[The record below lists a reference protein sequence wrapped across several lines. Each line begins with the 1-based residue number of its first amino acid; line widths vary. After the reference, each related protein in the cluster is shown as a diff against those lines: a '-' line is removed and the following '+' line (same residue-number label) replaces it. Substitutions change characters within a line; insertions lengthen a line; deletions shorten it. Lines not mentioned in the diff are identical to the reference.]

1 MVKRPQGLNKAA
13 RAKKQRVISEV
24 QVPEKYGSDRTQQIT
39 IELDHEVDP
48 DDELGQLKALYDTYL
63 ANTRGAQHDE
73 QQEEQTANHHQ
84 KLLYGIVHEC
94 DRLLRNATD
103 QLPAIF
109 HNIYSLSLLA
119 LSEFATLT
127 KKNDNSYIN
136 TNNNNKEQE
145 DTSGAF
151 IEAAIERA
159 GLGLESDSVS
169 FDLYFTRSKARI
181 ALVDDEMKK
190 CGDKSKA
197 IRYQVGSTLIPI
209 INDAVQDYE
218 KGEELI
224 LKETTNQS
232 TCKYTQVQ
240 LDIVEELLRL
250 GDAYGSL
257 ESERK
262 IAVELK
268 QREMIEDGDEANQ
281 PEEVE
286 VEVEPEVEEED
297 DDDDEDEDPDQD
309 PDELPD
315 DDEENPFGY
324 DTELAEIKI
333 PLLHNIQAKLLEWSK
348 LRWERILRNVPEG
361 KGKGKSPEEDG
372 DYSYTVIRRANR
384 GLGEYYLSKAG
395 PVLARIEHDD
405 EDEDD
410 EEEEDEQ
417 SAEYLRDMAIAKE
430 LLTRAIDCLI
440 RVERDEVEHDGSI
453 YSLIAEAQISLAN
466 IQDYESDEQN
476 ILYNQAIIR
485 LTKAQRLGYGNYQEQ
500 IDELRG
506 Q

>member
-1 MVKRPQGLNKAA
+1 M
-13 RAKKQRVISEV
+13 
-24 QVPEKYGSDRTQQIT
+24 
-39 IELDHEVDP
+39 
-48 DDELGQLKALYDTYL
+48 
-63 ANTRGAQHDE
+63 
-73 QQEEQTANHHQ
+73 
-84 KLLYGIVHEC
+84 
-94 DRLLRNATD
+94 
-103 QLPAIF
+103 
-109 HNIYSLSLLA
+109 
-119 LSEFATLT
+119 
-127 KKNDNSYIN
+127 
-136 TNNNNKEQE
+136 
-145 DTSGAF
+145 
-151 IEAAIERA
+151 
-159 GLGLESDSVS
+159 
-169 FDLYFTRSKARI
+169 
-181 ALVDDEMKK
+181 
-190 CGDKSKA
+190 
-197 IRYQVGSTLIPI
+197 
-209 INDAVQDYE
+209 
-218 KGEELI
+218 
-224 LKETTNQS
+224 
-232 TCKYTQVQ
+232 
-240 LDIVEELLRL
+240 
-250 GDAYGSL
+250 
-257 ESERK
+257 
-262 IAVELK
+262 
-268 QREMIEDGDEANQ
+268 
-281 PEEVE
+281 
-286 VEVEPEVEEED
+286 
-297 DDDDEDEDPDQD
+297 
-309 PDELPD
+309 DELPD

-324 DTELAEIKI
+324 DTELAEIKS
-333 PLLHNIQAKLLEWSK
+333 PLLHNIRAKLLEWSK

-485 LTKAQRLGYGNYQEQ
+485 LTKAQRLGHGNYQEQ